1 VTSLW
6 LFYQC
11 RRGRRYLAVDEAHK
25 AFGKIVSIQPR
36 HYSIA
41 DIDAIQA
48 IYGHTRGF
56 VKS

>member
-1 VTSLW
+1 
-6 LFYQC
+6 
-11 RRGRRYLAVDEAHK
+11 
-25 AFGKIVSIQPR
+25 VSIQPR